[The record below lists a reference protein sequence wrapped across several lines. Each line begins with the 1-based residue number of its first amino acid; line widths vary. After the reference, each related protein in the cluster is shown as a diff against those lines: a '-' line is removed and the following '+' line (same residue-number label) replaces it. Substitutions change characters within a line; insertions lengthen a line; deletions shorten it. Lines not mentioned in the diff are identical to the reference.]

1 MDDVN
6 STHSSTPNNATSFG
20 SSTSLTPSDGVHD
33 LRFASSPA
41 SESFSDQPAGSGIP
55 AGQLDVLKAGFAAI
69 RAEFHVAGPMPPEV
83 EEAAK
88 TAQPVTI
95 GRRDATDLPMVTLDP
110 ASSTDLDQA
119 FAFSLEPG
127 PDGGKDLIRA
137 NIVLHYAIADI
148 GAFAPLGGVIETEAW
163 KRGTTVY
170 APDGSVP
177 VYPRSL
183 SQDRASL
190 LPEGPRPCILLEV
203 VVAPDGTPVLRNIE
217 RATIRS
223 RAKLAYETTTKA
235 DLAPEAVELARRV
248 TEAEDRR
255 GAFRVELDEQ
265 EVVLDAALPLGVAV
279 RFAARAES
287 EDLNAC
293 VSLSANMAVANAM
306 IERGVGLFRIMND
319 PDAAELASLRRTA
332 RTLDVNWTRNE
343 SLRQVV
349 PRLDVKNPKHIAFS
363 ISARRSGG
371 GASYAVFPVQA
382 VPAIPSLSGA
392 GDVGGLSGVGG
403 VSTSVPPAPNPP
415 IGLSPLATADF
426 SVRTQTDDQLRANE
440 NPSDGNAN
448 GNGIVRS
455 NGAAGQSNGRSL
467 GISNGNGNGNGN
479 VNGNGNDRDRP
490 AMVLH
495 EGKPWHSAMAAPY
508 AHATAPMRRLA
519 DRYVLEFLLAEFS
532 GDDAA
537 KTALLPKLAAL
548 PAVMADADH
557 RAAKVDRACLD
568 YVECVILAS
577 RVGETFEA
585 TVLEVSREI
594 AQFTIED
601 PCVVARIRVPKPKPG
616 QPEVS
621 PGDELTVRLDA
632 VDPKSRRLSFS
643 VANTNGTQDHNV

>member
-1 MDDVN
+1 VEA
-6 STHSSTPNNATSFG
+6 TNNLSPA
-20 SSTSLTPSDGVHD
+20 PS
-33 LRFASSPA
+33 ASSR
-41 SESFSDQPAGSGIP
+41 SGTP
-55 AGQLDVLKAGFAAI
+55 LTVADVKAGFAAI
-69 RAEFHVAGPMPPEV
+69 RAEFQVAGPMPVEV
-83 EEAAK
+83 EAAA
-88 TAQPVTI
+88 TDAVPI
-95 GRRDATDLPMVTLDP
+95 SDGRRDATDLEMVTLDP

-127 PDGGKDLIRA
+127 PTGSRELSEST
-137 NIVLHYAIADI
+137 IVLHYAIADI
-148 GAFAPLGGVIETEAW
+148 GAFAPLGGLIETEAW

-177 VYPRSL
+177 VYPRIL
-183 SQDRASL
+183 CQDRASL
-190 LPEGPRPCILLEV
+190 LPDGPRPCILLEV
-203 VVAPDGTPVLRNIE
+203 VVAPDGISVLRNVE
-217 RATIRS
+217 RATVRS

-293 VSLSANMAVANAM
+293 VSLAANMAVASAM
-306 IERGVGLFRIMND
+306 IERGVGLFRVMND

-332 RTLDVNWTRNE
+332 RTLDVHWTRHE

-349 PRLDVKNPKHIAFS
+349 PRLDVNNPKHVAFS

-371 GASYAVFPVQA
+371 GASYAVFPA
-382 VPAIPSLSGA
+382 SEVPAA
-392 GDVGGLSGVGG
+392 
-403 VSTSVPPAPNPP
+403 TSAP
-415 IGLSPLATADF
+415 I
-426 SVRTQTDDQLRANE
+426 E
-440 NPSDGNAN
+440 DG
-448 GNGIVRS
+448 R
-455 NGAAGQSNGRSL
+455 
-467 GISNGNGNGNGN
+467 
-479 VNGNGNDRDRP
+479 GNDRQNDHARP

-519 DRYVLEFLLAEFS
+519 DRYVLELLLAEFS
-532 GDDAA
+532 GDETA
-537 KTALLPKLAAL
+537 KAALLPKLAAL
-548 PAVMADADH
+548 PAAMADADH

-568 YVECVILAS
+568 YAECVILSS
-577 RVGETFEA
+577 RVDETFEA
-585 TVLEVSREI
+585 TIIEVSREI

-616 QPEVS
+616 QPELS
-621 PGDELTVRLDA
+621 PGDETTVHLEA
-632 VDPKSRRLSFS
+632 VDPKARRLSFT
-643 VANTNGTQDHNV
+643 VVQQ

>member
-1 MDDVN
+1 LGI
-6 STHSSTPNNATSFG
+6 SGT
-20 SSTSLTPSDGVHD
+20 SSTSGPPTPEAQINLG
-33 LRFASSPA
+33 
-41 SESFSDQPAGSGIP
+41 
-55 AGQLDVLKAGFAAI
+55 DVKAGFAAI
-69 RAEFHVAGPMPPEV
+69 RAEFGVAGPMPAEV

-88 TAQPVTI
+88 AAVPVSAR
-95 GRRDATDLPMVTLDP
+95 RRDATDLEMVTLDP

-127 PDGGKDLIRA
+127 PSGSTELSLA
-137 NIVLHYAIADI
+137 NVVLHYAIADI
-148 GAFAPLGGVIETEAW
+148 GAFAPLGGVVETEAW

-177 VYPRSL
+177 VYPRIL
-183 SQDRASL
+183 CQDRASL
-190 LPEGPRPCILLEV
+190 LPDGPRPCILLEV
-203 VVAPDGTPVLRNIE
+203 VVDPDGTPVLRNVE
-217 RATIRS
+217 RATVRS

-265 EVVLDAALPLGVAV
+265 EVVLDPALPLGVGV

-293 VSLSANMAVANAM
+293 VSLAANMAVASAM
-306 IERGVGLFRIMND
+306 IERGVGLFRVMND
-319 PDAAELASLRRTA
+319 PDAAELSSLRRTA
-332 RTLDVNWTRNE
+332 RTLDVHWTRHE

-349 PRLDVKNPKHIAFS
+349 PRLDVHNPKHVAFS

-371 GASYAVFPVQA
+371 GASYALF
-382 VPAIPSLSGA
+382 
-392 GDVGGLSGVGG
+392 
-403 VSTSVPPAPNPP
+403 PAPPTP
-415 IGLSPLATADF
+415 TALDGNGQG
-426 SVRTQTDDQLRANE
+426 T
-440 NPSDGNAN
+440 GNAN
-448 GNGIVRS
+448 GNSQSPG
-455 NGAAGQSNGRSL
+455 NGATGNGHGNGHQNGNGHSH
-467 GISNGNGNGNGN
+467 GNGNGNDHN
-479 VNGNGNDRDRP
+479 RP

-519 DRYVLEFLLAEFS
+519 DRYVLELLLAEFS

-537 KTALLPKLAAL
+537 KAALLPKLAAL
-548 PAVMADADH
+548 PAAMADADH

-568 YVECVILAS
+568 YAECVILSS
-577 RVGETFEA
+577 RVGETLEA
-585 TVLEVSREI
+585 TVIEVSREI
-594 AQFTIED
+594 AQFTIEV

-621 PGDELTVRLDA
+621 PGDEITVKLEA
-632 VDPKSRRLSFS
+632 VDPKTRRLTFT
-643 VANTNGTQDHNV
+643 VVHQ

>member
-1 MDDVN
+1 MQNDV
-6 STHSSTPNNATSFG
+6 
-20 SSTSLTPSDGVHD
+20 V
-33 LRFASSPA
+33 
-41 SESFSDQPAGSGIP
+41 
-55 AGQLDVLKAGFAAI
+55 KAGFAAI
-69 RAEFHVAGPMPPEV
+69 RAEFDVAGPMPAQV
-83 EEAAK
+83 EDAAK
-88 TAQPVTI
+88 TAEPVST

-127 PDGGKDLIRA
+127 PTGSVELNGA
-137 NIVLHYAIADI
+137 TIVLHYAIADI
-148 GAFAPLGGVIETEAW
+148 GVFAPLGGVIETEAW

-183 SQDRASL
+183 CQDRASL
-190 LPEGPRPCILLEV
+190 LPDGPRPCILLEV
-203 VVAPDGTPVLRNIE
+203 VVAPDGTPVLRNVE
-217 RATIRS
+217 RATVRS

-265 EVVLDAALPLGVAV
+265 EVVLDSALPLGVAV

-293 VSLSANMAVANAM
+293 VSLAANMAVASAM
-306 IERGVGLFRIMND
+306 LRRGVGLFRIMND
-319 PDAAELASLRRTA
+319 PDAVELASLRRTA
-332 RTLDVNWTRNE
+332 RTLGVSWTRHE

-349 PRLDVKNPKHIAFS
+349 PRLDVHNPKHIAFS

-371 GASYAVFPVQA
+371 GASYAVFPASAAPVVSA
-382 VPAIPSLSGA
+382 VPDVHSTPTGQGDGSGSVSVVTGVQVGITPLSAADLSGQPDDQVPANQNSSGA
-392 GDVGGLSGVGG
+392 GAG
-403 VSTSVPPAPNPP
+403 
-415 IGLSPLATADF
+415 
-426 SVRTQTDDQLRANE
+426 
-440 NPSDGNAN
+440 SDGNDPGP
-448 GNGIVRS
+448 GNGDDRGKGS
-455 NGAAGQSNGRSL
+455 TQDK
-467 GISNGNGNGNGN
+467 GNGNGSGGGGNDHARGNGSGN
-479 VNGNGNDRDRP
+479 VHSNGTDRP
-490 AMVLH
+490 VMVLH

-519 DRYVLEFLLAEFS
+519 DRYVLELLLAEFS

-537 KTALLPKLAAL
+537 KAALLPKLAAL
-548 PAVMADADH
+548 PAAMADADH

-568 YVECVILAS
+568 YAECVILAS

-585 TVLEVSREI
+585 TVLEVSRDI
-594 AQFTIED
+594 AQFTIEE

-632 VDPKSRRLSFS
+632 VDPKSRRLTFI
-643 VANTNGTQDHNV
+643 VV

>member
-1 MDDVN
+1 MEA
-6 STHSSTPNNATSFG
+6 NAIPPTRFTENRSI
-20 SSTSLTPSDGVHD
+20 D
-33 LRFASSPA
+33 LA
-41 SESFSDQPAGSGIP
+41 
-55 AGQLDVLKAGFAAI
+55 VVKAGFAAI
-69 RAEFHVAGPMPPEV
+69 RAEFGVAGPMPLNV

-88 TAQPVTI
+88 AAVPVSQ
-95 GRRDATDLPMVTLDP
+95 GRRDATDLAMVTLDP

-127 PDGGKDLIRA
+127 ANGGMDLRHA

-148 GAFAPLGGVIETEAW
+148 GAFAPLGGVVETEAW

-177 VYPRSL
+177 VYPRIL
-183 SQDRASL
+183 CQDRASL
-190 LPEGPRPCILLEV
+190 LPDGPRPCILLEV
-203 VVAPDGTPVLRNIE
+203 VVAPDGTPVLHNVE
-217 RATIRS
+217 RATVRS
-223 RAKLAYETTTKA
+223 RAKLAYESTTKA

-265 EVVLDAALPLGVAV
+265 EVVIDEELPMGLAL

-293 VSLSANMAVANAM
+293 VSLAANMAVALAM
-306 IERGVGLFRIMND
+306 IERGVGLFRVMND

-332 RTLDVNWTRNE
+332 RTLGVAWNRHE

-349 PRLDVKNPKHIAFS
+349 PRLDVHNPKHIAFS

-371 GASYAVFPVQA
+371 GAYYAVFPASALPA
-382 VPAIPSLSGA
+382 VALPASAPSLVVPTELVASS
-392 GDVGGLSGVGG
+392 VLSGE
-403 VSTSVPPAPNPP
+403 
-415 IGLSPLATADF
+415 SPSALQGE
-426 SVRTQTDDQLRANE
+426 S
-440 NPSDGNAN
+440 SDH
-448 GNGIVRS
+448 VQVERETS
-455 NGAAGQSNGRSL
+455 NGAR
-467 GISNGNGNGNGN
+467 
-479 VNGNGNDRDRP
+479 NDHPRP
-490 AMVLH
+490 TIVLH

-519 DRYVLEFLLAEFS
+519 DRYVLELLLAEFS
-532 GDDAA
+532 GDEAS
-537 KTALLPKLAAL
+537 KVALLLKLFDL
-548 PAVMADADH
+548 PAAMADADH

-568 YVECVILAS
+568 YAECVILAS
-577 RVGETFEA
+577 RVGEIFEV

-601 PCVVARIRVPKPKPG
+601 PCVLARIRVPKPKPG
-616 QPEVS
+616 EPEVS

-632 VDPKSRRLSFS
+632 VDAKLRRLTFS
-643 VANTNGTQDHNV
+643 VVRQ

>member
-1 MDDVN
+1 VDQ
-6 STHSSTPNNATSFG
+6 NANT
-20 SSTSLTPSDGVHD
+20 LNDP
-33 LRFASSPA
+33 
-41 SESFSDQPAGSGIP
+41 
-55 AGQLDVLKAGFAAI
+55 LDNVPGTAHPLQTVKAGFAAI
-69 RAEFHVAGPMPPEV
+69 RAEFDVAGPMPAPV

-88 TAQPVTI
+88 TALAVSA
-95 GRRDATDLPMVTLDP
+95 GRRDATDLPMVSLDP

-127 PDGGKDLIRA
+127 PNGSAELGEA

-183 SQDRASL
+183 CQDRASL
-190 LPEGPRPCILLEV
+190 LPDGPRPCILLEV
-203 VVAPDGTPVLRNIE
+203 VVAPDGTPVLRNVE
-217 RATIRS
+217 RATVCS
-223 RAKLAYETTTKA
+223 RAKLAYETTVKA

-265 EVVLDAALPLGVAV
+265 EVVLDDQLPLGVAV

-293 VSLSANMAVANAM
+293 VSLAANMAVASAM
-306 IERGVGLFRIMND
+306 IERGVGLFRVMND

-332 RTLDVNWTRNE
+332 RTLGVTWARNE

-349 PRLDVKNPKHIAFS
+349 PRLDVHNPKHVAFS

-371 GASYAVFPVQA
+371 GASYAVFPV
-382 VPAIPSLSGA
+382 
-392 GDVGGLSGVGG
+392 
-403 VSTSVPPAPNPP
+403 PPAPADPP
-415 IGLSPLATADF
+415 GSG
-426 SVRTQTDDQLRANE
+426 NE
-440 NPSDGNAN
+440 LGNGNSNGNSSSN
-448 GNGIVRS
+448 GNGLV
-455 NGAAGQSNGRSL
+455 
-467 GISNGNGNGNGN
+467 NGNGNGSS
-479 VNGNGNDRDRP
+479 NGNDHARP

-495 EGKPWHSAMAAPY
+495 DGKPWHSAMAAPY

-519 DRYVLEFLLAEFS
+519 DRYVLELLLAEFS
-532 GDDAA
+532 GDAVA
-537 KTALLPKLAAL
+537 KAALLPKLAAL
-548 PAVMADADH
+548 PAAMSDADS
-557 RAAKVDRACLD
+557 RAAKVNRACLD
-568 YVECVILAS
+568 YAECVILSA

-585 TVLEVSREI
+585 TVIEVSREM

-601 PCVVARIRVPKPKPG
+601 HCVVARIRLPKPKPG
-616 QPEVS
+616 QPAVS
-621 PGDELTVRLDA
+621 PGDDLTVRLDA
-632 VDPKSRRLSFS
+632 VDALSRRLTFS
-643 VANTNGTQDHNV
+643 VVLQ